1 MTSTHERTLTER
13 HTEYKNTNT
22 VWKCTRLHPPSSH
35 PPPSSITT
43 SVLPGELINSNI
55 IQRLP
60 RVLLLLLS
68 LDAHNH
74 VDDYSGTLRAVR
86 KKKKKKM
93 STLFSVLVTSPLN
106 CLKFILK
113 TATKQTN
120 KQTKNKQTTK
130 NKQKRINKSSESS
143 RYLVTANALIAATH
157 DRRSF

>member
-1 MTSTHERTLTER
+1 
-13 HTEYKNTNT
+13 
-22 VWKCTRLHPPSSH
+22 
-35 PPPSSITT
+35 
-43 SVLPGELINSNI
+43 
-55 IQRLP
+55 
-60 RVLLLLLS
+60 
-68 LDAHNH
+68 
-74 VDDYSGTLRAVR
+74 
-86 KKKKKKM
+86 M

-130 NKQKRINKSSESS
+130 NKQKKRINKSSESS